1 MSWKIWIWSFK
12 KHSLKK
18 IIGSSLMIGYST
30 SEKSGEKIIRWDPM
44 VSLCAHISADTKCAN
59 WFFFCLCVCV
69 CVCCVN
75 NVLSK
80 PWSSPMTREWNS
92 PPQHSWDSIPETNRF
107 RCQKTFPG
115 FRLKFPLLNFIPVLN
130 YKASYPTFKVTWLP
144 WCLHLSNSCEIP

>member
-1 MSWKIWIWSFK
+1 
-12 KHSLKK
+12 
-18 IIGSSLMIGYST
+18 MIGYST
-30 SEKSGEKIIRWDPM
+30 SEKSGDKIIRWDLM
-44 VSLCAHISADTKCAN
+44 VSLCAHISADTKM
-59 WFFFCLCVCV
+59 FKLVFLLSLCV
-69 CVCCVN
+69 CVN

-92 PPQHSWDSIPETNRF
+92 PPQLSWDSIPETNRF